1 MTIHVIAMS
10 ATTDDSR
17 KWPRAAGDRHGQ
29 GTRVGS
35 LAGPC
40 LPYRPAPL
48 VDEPPATGLGNR
60 GAGTTRTSLTTA
72 IRLHFTRNRSTDRAN
87 G

>member
-35 LAGPC
+35 LAGPR

-48 VDEPPATGLGNR
+48 VDEPPPLDWATEEQVPPGL
-60 GAGTTRTSLTTA
+60 L
-72 IRLHFTRNRSTDRAN
+72 
-87 G
+87 